1 MIRAS
6 LASLLDDYLNY
17 LRAARGR
24 SEGTV
29 KEYFYD
35 IRQFLRYLRV
45 RKEGLVV
52 DSLDA
57 VDIDSVEVDLLRQVE
72 KADIYAYISYL
83 DRERKNNSRTKFRKI
98 ASVRSF
104 FDYLT
109 YKVDLLEKNPT
120 EHIDMP
126 KMEKSLPV
134 YLSLE
139 ECIRLLHSIQNFKQK
154 DIFRLRDYAI
164 TMLFL
169 NCGLRLS
176 ELASLN
182 KQDLNNDHTLRI
194 FGKGSKERL
203 VYLNENVRR
212 SIDAYLLARKAQG
225 LDDEEA
231 LFLSMRKKRMSN
243 RSIQH
248 MLEKHLKNAGFD
260 TNKYTVHK
268 LRHTAATL
276 MYQFG
281 DEDLKSL
288 QEILGH
294 ESISTTQIYTH
305 INVEDI
311 RHTMNQNPLAR
322 VDEVEKMLEDVEKRK
337 DEE

>member
-1 MIRAS
+1 MIRANI
-6 LASLLDDYLNY
+6 LDDYLNY
-17 LRAARGR
+17 MRAARGR
-24 SEGTV
+24 SDGTV

-35 IRQFLRYLRV
+35 IRQFLRYMRV
-45 RKEGLVV
+45 RKEGLAVE
-52 DSLDA
+52 SLDE
-57 VDIDSVEVDLLRQVE
+57 VDIDSVDGDLLRKIE

-98 ASVRSF
+98 SSVRSF

-109 YKVDLLEKNPT
+109 YKVDVLEKNPA
-120 EHIDMP
+120 ENIDMP

-134 YLSLE
+134 YLTLE
-139 ECIRLLHSIQNFKQK
+139 ESIRLLRSIQNFKQK
-154 DIFRLRDYAI
+154 NIFRLRDYAI
-164 TMLFL
+164 AMLFL

-182 KQDLNNDHTLRI
+182 VKDLNKDRTLRI
-194 FGKGSKERL
+194 IGKGSKERL
-203 VYLNENVRR
+203 VYLNDNVER
-212 SIDAYLLARKAQG
+212 SIDAYLLARKAEG
-225 LDDEEA
+225 LADEEP
-231 LFLSMRKKRMSN
+231 LFLSMRKTRMSN

-260 TNKYTVHK
+260 TRKYTVHK

-305 INVEDI
+305 VNLEDI
-311 RHTMNQNPLAR
+311 RHTMNQNPLANIE
-322 VDEVEKMLEDVEKRK
+322 DVEKMLEDAEKEIESN
-337 DEE
+337 D

>member
-1 MIRAS
+1 MIRANI
-6 LASLLDDYLNY
+6 LDDYLNY
-17 LRAARGR
+17 MRAARGR

-35 IRQFLRYLRV
+35 VRQFLRYMRV
-45 RKEGLVV
+45 RKEGLAVESLDEV
-52 DSLDA
+52 DIDA
-57 VDIDSVEVDLLRQVE
+57 VDGELLRKIE
-72 KADIYAYISYL
+72 KSDIYAYISYL

-98 ASVRSF
+98 SSVRSF

-109 YKVDLLEKNPT
+109 YKVDVLEKNPS
-120 EHIDMP
+120 ENIDMP

-134 YLSLE
+134 YLTLE
-139 ECIRLLHSIQNFKQK
+139 ESIRLLRSIQNFKQK
-154 DIFRLRDYAI
+154 NIFRLRDYAI
-164 TMLFL
+164 AMLFL

-182 KQDLNNDHTLRI
+182 VKDLNKDRTLRI
-194 FGKGSKERL
+194 IGKGSKERL
-203 VYLNENVRR
+203 VYLNDNVVR
-212 SIDAYLLARKAQG
+212 SIDAYLFARKAEG
-225 LDDEEA
+225 LSNEEP
-231 LFLSMRKKRMSN
+231 LFLSMRRTRMSN

-260 TNKYTVHK
+260 TRKYTVHK

-305 INVEDI
+305 VNLEDI
-311 RHTMNQNPLAR
+311 RHTMNQNPLANIE
-322 VDEVEKMLEDVEKRK
+322 DVEKMLEDAEKENESK
-337 DEE
+337 E

>member
-1 MIRAS
+1 MIRANI
-6 LASLLDDYLNY
+6 LDDYLNY
-17 LRAARGR
+17 MRAARGR

-35 IRQFLRYLRV
+35 VRQFLRYMRV
-45 RKEGLVV
+45 RKEGLAVESLDEV
-52 DSLDA
+52 DIDA
-57 VDIDSVEVDLLRQVE
+57 VDAELLRKIE
-72 KADIYAYISYL
+72 KSDIYAYISYL

-98 ASVRSF
+98 SSVRSF

-109 YKVDLLEKNPT
+109 YKVDVLEKNPT
-120 EHIDMP
+120 ENIDMP

-134 YLSLE
+134 YLTLE
-139 ECIRLLHSIQNFKQK
+139 ESIRLLRSIQSFKQK
-154 DIFRLRDYAI
+154 NIFRFRDYAI
-164 TMLFL
+164 AMLFL

-182 KQDLNNDHTLRI
+182 VKDLNKDRTLRI
-194 FGKGSKERL
+194 IGKGSKERL
-203 VYLNENVRR
+203 VYLNDNVER
-212 SIDAYLLARKAQG
+212 SIDAYLLARKAEG
-225 LDDEEA
+225 LADEEP
-231 LFLSMRKKRMSN
+231 LFLSMRKTRMSN

-248 MLEKHLKNAGFD
+248 MLEKHLKNADFD
-260 TNKYTVHK
+260 TRKYTVHK

-305 INVEDI
+305 VNLEDI
-311 RHTMNQNPLAR
+311 RHTMNQNPLANIE
-322 VDEVEKMLEDVEKRK
+322 DVEKMLEDAEKENESK
-337 DEE
+337 E

>member
-1 MIRAS
+1 MIRAN
-6 LASLLDDYLNY
+6 LLDDYLNY
-17 LRAARGR
+17 IRAARGR

-35 IRQFLRYLRV
+35 IRQFLRYMRV
-45 RKEGLVV
+45 RKEGLAVE
-52 DSLDA
+52 SLDE
-57 VDIDSVEVDLLRQVE
+57 VDIDSVDADLLRKIE

-98 ASVRSF
+98 SSVRSF

-109 YKVDLLEKNPT
+109 YKVDVLEKNPA
-120 EHIDMP
+120 ENIDMP

-134 YLSLE
+134 YLTLE
-139 ECIRLLHSIQNFKQK
+139 ESIQLLRSIQNFKQK
-154 DIFRLRDYAI
+154 NIYRLRDYAI
-164 TMLFL
+164 AMLFL

-182 KQDLNNDHTLRI
+182 VQDLNKDRTLRI
-194 FGKGSKERL
+194 IGKGSKERL
-203 VYLNENVRR
+203 VYLNDNVER
-212 SIDAYLLARKAQG
+212 SIDAYLLARKTEG
-225 LDDEEA
+225 LADEEP
-231 LFLSMRKKRMSN
+231 LFLSMRKTRMSN

-260 TNKYTVHK
+260 TRKYTVHK

-305 INVEDI
+305 VNMEDI
-311 RHTMNQNPLAR
+311 RHTMNQNPLANI
-322 VDEVEKMLEDVEKRK
+322 DDVEKMLEDAEK
-337 DEE
+337 ENESNN

>member
-1 MIRAS
+1 MIRANI
-6 LASLLDDYLNY
+6 LDDYLNY
-17 LRAARGR
+17 MRAARGR
-24 SEGTV
+24 SDGTV

-35 IRQFLRYLRV
+35 IRQFLRYMRV
-45 RKEGLVV
+45 RKEGLAVE
-52 DSLDA
+52 SLDE
-57 VDIDSVEVDLLRQVE
+57 VDIDTVDGELLRRIG
-72 KADIYAYISYL
+72 KSDIYAYISYL

-98 ASVRSF
+98 SSVRSF

-109 YKVDLLEKNPT
+109 YKVDILEKNPT
-120 EHIDMP
+120 ENIDMP

-134 YLSLE
+134 YLTLE
-139 ECIRLLHSIQNFKQK
+139 ESIRLLRSIQNFKQK
-154 DIFRLRDYAI
+154 NIFRLRDYAI
-164 TMLFL
+164 AMLFL

-182 KQDLNNDHTLRI
+182 VKDLNKDRTLRI
-194 FGKGSKERL
+194 IGKGSKERL
-203 VYLNENVRR
+203 VYLNDNVER
-212 SIDAYLLARKAQG
+212 SIDAYLFARKAEG
-225 LDDEEA
+225 LADEEP
-231 LFLSMRKKRMSN
+231 LFLSMRRTRMSN

-260 TNKYTVHK
+260 TRKYTVHK

-305 INVEDI
+305 VNLEDI
-311 RHTMNQNPLAR
+311 RHTMNQNPLANIE
-322 VDEVEKMLEDVEKRK
+322 DVEKMLEDAEKENESK
-337 DEE
+337 E

>member
-1 MIRAS
+1 MIRAN
-6 LASLLDDYLNY
+6 LLDDYLNY
-17 LRAARGR
+17 MRAARGR

-35 IRQFLRYLRV
+35 IRQFLRYMRV
-45 RKEGLVV
+45 RKEGLAVE
-52 DSLDA
+52 SLDE
-57 VDIDSVEVDLLRQVE
+57 VDIDSVDGELLRKIE

-98 ASVRSF
+98 SSVRSF

-109 YKVDLLEKNPT
+109 YKVDVLEKNPA
-120 EHIDMP
+120 ENIDMP

-134 YLSLE
+134 YLTLE
-139 ECIRLLHSIQNFKQK
+139 ESIQLLRSIHNFKQK
-154 DIFRLRDYAI
+154 NIFRLRDYAI
-164 TMLFL
+164 AMLFL

-182 KQDLNNDHTLRI
+182 VQDLNKDRTLRI

-203 VYLNENVRR
+203 IYLNDNVQQ
-212 SIDAYLLARKAQG
+212 SIDAYLLARKAEG
-225 LDDEEA
+225 LADEEP
-231 LFLSMRKKRMSN
+231 LFLSMRKTRMSN

-260 TNKYTVHK
+260 TRKYTVHK

-305 INVEDI
+305 VNLEDI
-311 RHTMNQNPLAR
+311 RHTMNQNPLANI
-322 VDEVEKMLEDVEKRK
+322 DDVEKMLEDAEK
-337 DEE
+337 ENESNE